1 MRVDL
6 PALQQ
11 WLQIA
16 TSIAT
21 LIALLIGMMQLRDVR
36 RSLELS
42 TNLAILQGTRQVWGA
57 ALTNPEIAPE
67 LMKERWGDQPSQAL
81 FAANLI
87 DHFEGLYFQYRR
99 GAISRLYWRSI
110 EKAILAHM
118 RSPAIRGV
126 WEMYKERYW
135 SPFVHYIDAALPP
148 LDGPGR

>member
-1 MRVDL
+1 MHVDL
-6 PALQQ
+6 QALQQ

-21 LIALLIGMMQLRDVR
+21 LIALLIGMIQLRDVR

-57 ALTNPEIAPE
+57 ALANPEIAPD
-67 LMKERWGDQPSQAL
+67 LMRERWGEQPSQTL

-87 DHFEGLYFQYRR
+87 DHFEGLYFQFRR

-118 RSPAIRGV
+118 ASPGIRGV

-135 SPFVHYIDAALPP
+135 APFVAYIDHALARQ
-148 LDGPGR
+148 DGLKG

>member
-1 MRVDL
+1 MQIDL
-6 PALQQ
+6 TALQQ

-16 TSIAT
+16 TGLAT
-21 LIALLIGMMQLRDVR
+21 LIALVLGLVQLRDVR

-67 LMKERWGDQPSQAL
+67 LMKERWGEQSSQTL

-99 GAISRLYWRSI
+99 GAISHLYWRSI

-118 RSPAIRGV
+118 ASPSIRCV
-126 WEMYKERYW
+126 WEIYKERYW
-135 SPFVHYIDAALPP
+135 SPFAHYIDERLTHQ
-148 LDGPGR
+148 DRNK